1 MIDLFKKSKSKT
13 TKQLEEEW
21 KKSFKSKKEA
31 DYRAKL
37 QKEIAENRGK
47 TGEGFFSHLNNLQN
61 TVGKIQEGAS
71 KLNAYAPD
79 FEEMAYGKK
88 RKK

>member
-1 MIDLFKKSKSKT
+1 MELFKKSKPKT

-21 KKSFKSKKEA
+21 KKSFKLKKES

-37 QKEIAENRGK
+37 QSEIAENRSKAG
-47 TGEGFFSHLNNLQN
+47 GGFFSHLEKLQD
-61 TVGKIQEGAS
+61 TVGKIQEGAA

-88 RKK
+88 RKR